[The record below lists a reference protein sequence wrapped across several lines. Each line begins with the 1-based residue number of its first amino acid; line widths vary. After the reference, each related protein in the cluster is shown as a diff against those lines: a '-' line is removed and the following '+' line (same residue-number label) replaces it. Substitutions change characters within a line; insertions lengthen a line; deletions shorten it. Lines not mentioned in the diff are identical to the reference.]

1 MMNSQIHVRLFSSIL
16 TSALAVVSMSAF
28 LAPTASA
35 AEDQVVTSSR
45 SFKGQQSRYASL
57 LKEAAATSVD
67 SDSSWGGVENLEV
80 PKTESQAEK
89 DAKARAEAEVQAQ
102 QAREQAAAASRAS
115 AGRTSSA
122 QSESSEDTDSSSSAA
137 VDPSAVTAPT
147 SASGAAVVSYALQFQ
162 GVPYVYGGTTPSGW
176 DCSGF
181 TSYVYRQFGLEIGRT
196 DADQRAYAVA
206 HGVKVTNPEPGD
218 LMWKSGHVGIYIGGG
233 QMVHASTPS
242 TGTIVSSAS
251 YANFEYYRII

>member
-1 MMNSQIHVRLFSSIL
+1 MNSQIHVRIFSIL

-35 AEDQVVTSSR
+35 AGDQVVTSSR

-102 QAREQAAAASRAS
+102 QAREQAAAASRTS
-115 AGRTSSA
+115 AGRTSFA
-122 QSESSEDTDSSSSAA
+122 QSESAEATDSPSAA
-137 VDPSAVTAPT
+137 VNPSAVTAPT

>member
-1 MMNSQIHVRLFSSIL
+1 MMKTRIGVKFVSALA
-16 TSALAVVSMSAF
+16 SALAVVSMSAF

-35 AEDQVVTSSR
+35 AGDKVVTSSR

-57 LKEAAATSVD
+57 LKESASTSVD
-67 SDSSWGGVENLEV
+67 HDSNWGGVENLEV
-80 PKTESQAEK
+80 PQTESQAEK
-89 DAKARAEAEVQAQ
+89 DAKAQAEAEAQAQ
-102 QAREQAAAASRAS
+102 REREQAASRSTGRELATESASSGES
-115 AGRTSSA
+115 ASSA
-122 QSESSEDTDSSSSAA
+122 SSSSSAS
-137 VDPSAVTAPT
+137 SAVTAPT
-147 SASGAAVVSYALQFQ
+147 STSGAAVVSYALQFQ
-162 GVPYVYGGTTPSGW
+162 GVSYVYGGTTPSGW

-251 YANFEYYRII
+251 YATFEYYRIL

>member
-1 MMNSQIHVRLFSSIL
+1 MKTRIGVKFVSTLI
-16 TSALAVVSMSAF
+16 SACAVVSMSAF

-35 AEDQVVTSSR
+35 DSGKVVTSSR

-57 LKEAAATSVD
+57 LKESAATSVD
-67 SDSSWGGVENLEV
+67 HDSSWGGVESLEV
-80 PKTESQAEK
+80 PQTESQAEK
-89 DAKARAEAEVQAQ
+89 DAKAQAEAEAQAQ
-102 QAREQAAAASRAS
+102 QEREQAASRSTERESTSAS
-115 AGRTSSA
+115 SST
-122 QSESSEDTDSSSSAA
+122 SESASSSSSSNATA
-137 VDPSAVTAPT
+137 VAAPT
-147 SASGAAVVSYALQFQ
+147 STSGAAVVSYALQFQ

-251 YANFEYYRII
+251 YATFEYYRIL

>member
-1 MMNSQIHVRLFSSIL
+1 
-16 TSALAVVSMSAF
+16 MSAF
-28 LAPTASA
+28 LAPAASA
-35 AEDQVVTSSR
+35 ADTGVVTSSR

-57 LKEAAATSVD
+57 LKESASTSVD
-67 SDSSWGGVENLEV
+67 HASNWGGVENLEV
-80 PKTESQAEK
+80 PQTESQAEK
-89 DAKARAEAEVQAQ
+89 DAKAQAEAEAQAQ
-102 QAREQAAAASRAS
+102 QEREQAASRSTERESTAAGAS
-115 AGRTSSA
+115 GDSS
-122 QSESSEDTDSSSSAA
+122 SSSSSSSAA
-137 VDPSAVTAPT
+137 VSAPT
-147 SASGAAVVSYALQFQ
+147 STSGAAVVSYALQFQ

-206 HGVKVTNPEPGD
+206 HGVRVTNPEPGD

-251 YANFEYYRII
+251 YATFEYYRIL

>member
-1 MMNSQIHVRLFSSIL
+1 MNSQIHVRLFSIL

-35 AEDQVVTSSR
+35 AGDHVVTSSR

-102 QAREQAAAASRAS
+102 QAREQAAAAASRAS
-115 AGRTSSA
+115 TGRTSSSA
-122 QSESSEDTDSSSSAA
+122 QSESATATDSSSSAA
-137 VDPSAVTAPT
+137 VAPSAVTAPT